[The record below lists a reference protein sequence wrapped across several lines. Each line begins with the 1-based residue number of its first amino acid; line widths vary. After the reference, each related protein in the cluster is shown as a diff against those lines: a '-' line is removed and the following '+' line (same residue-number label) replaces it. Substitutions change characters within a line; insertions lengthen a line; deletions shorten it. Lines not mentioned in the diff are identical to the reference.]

1 MHTGHDCYDIEY
13 AKERT
18 MTVGKLIEELSQYD
32 EDDLIVYCNDN
43 GYTYGYITDG
53 RIVVDEKH

>member
-1 MHTGHDCYDIEY
+1 MHTGRDCYDIEF

-18 MTVGKLIEELSQYD
+18 MTVGELIEELSQYD

-43 GYTYGYITDG
+43 GYTYGYITDD
-53 RIVVDEKH
+53 RIVVDNKN